1 MRKTSQKVLDRQ
13 AARDTARRVAQ
24 QDRLTKLVLA
34 VPSAAHDDL
43 VYLAI
48 HCGTNPT
55 FDVILRVLA
64 AR

>member
-1 MRKTSQKVLDRQ
+1 MRTTSQKVLDRQ

-24 QDRLTKLVLA
+24 QERLTALVLA
-34 VPSAAHDDL
+34 APAAAHDDL

-48 HCGTNPT
+48 HCDTRPT